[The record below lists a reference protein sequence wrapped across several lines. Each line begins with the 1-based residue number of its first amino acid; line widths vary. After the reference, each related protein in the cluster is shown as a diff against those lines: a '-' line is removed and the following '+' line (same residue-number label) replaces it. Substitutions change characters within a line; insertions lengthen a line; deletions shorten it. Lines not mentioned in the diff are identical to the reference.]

1 LLDFFLRWAGIYR
14 VNLPNLLWNQLNI
27 ILIKKR
33 LFSKSQFNKNI
44 RQQLES
50 LDNVMNNNAASF
62 ITLPSIQS
70 QSIGVSHGSCIIEN
84 NVSDITSVLSQPEN
98 PENNKTSNKVFVSS
112 VPKFK
117 SPEIIMDSD
126 SLIDNSKMPISD
138 QLQEWAIRNKIT
150 HVALGELLLILKQM
164 PDLKNLPK
172 DPRTFL
178 QTPRKTILRNIKPGK
193 YYHFGLEN
201 SLVNILEKI
210 EVCNIPNII
219 NVAINIDGLPLS
231 DSSSSQVYPL
241 LCLVTNIDILLP
253 SNIFCVGIYHGYDKP
268 SDFNDFL
275 EEFVNEA
282 VKLTLNGINIRN
294 KYFSFKISMLLF
306 DAVAKASIL
315 KIKGHSGYSSCTK
328 CTQEGS
334 ISIMLFFLIYI
345 LQRELMMISLINLIQ
360 IITLAIQ
367 FCKEFQI

>member
-1 LLDFFLRWAGIYR
+1 
-14 VNLPNLLWNQLNI
+14 
-27 ILIKKR
+27 
-33 LFSKSQFNKNI
+33 
-44 RQQLES
+44 
-50 LDNVMNNNAASF
+50 
-62 ITLPSIQS
+62 
-70 QSIGVSHGSCIIEN
+70 
-84 NVSDITSVLSQPEN
+84 
-98 PENNKTSNKVFVSS
+98 
-112 VPKFK
+112 
-117 SPEIIMDSD
+117 MDSD
-126 SLIDNSKMPISD
+126 SLIENSKMPISD
-138 QLQEWAIRNKIT
+138 QSQEWAIRNKIS
-150 HVALGELLLILKQM
+150 HVALSELLFILKQN

-178 QTPRKTILRNIKPGK
+178 QTPRKTILRDIKPGK
-193 YYHFGLEN
+193 YYHFDLEN
-201 SLVNILEKI
+201 SLVHMLEKI

-231 DSSSSQVYPL
+231 ESSLSQVYPI

-282 VKLTLNGINIRN
+282 VKLTLNGLNIRN

-328 CTQEGS
+328 CTQEEEYFDHVVFPD
-334 ISIMLFFLIYI
+334 IHFTKRTDDDFLNQSDPDHHTGHTI
-345 LQRELMMISLINLIQ
+345 LQRIPNLGLVTDVPLDYMHLICLGVVKKLLVNTWCYGRQ
-360 IITLAIQ
+360 N
-367 FCKEFQI
+367 F